1 MKVCDKAAAS
11 FPAALRQYMELIRE
25 VDAAGQALEGLHR
38 QHLRCRPG
46 CSRCCTLSSV
56 LPLEAAALHLA
67 IAGLDGKLKKIMR
80 AQQPGEFCP
89 LLVDSRCAIYQSRP
103 LICRTHGLPIAYV
116 DYERQ
121 TIDVS
126 VCPLNFTPHYEFAR
140 PELLF
145 IDAFNS
151 RLAQFNGEYST
162 PQGLLPTRRIALAE
176 IVAAATSA
184 SAEE

>member
-1 MKVCDKAAAS
+1 MKVCDKAAAF
-11 FPAALRQYMELIRE
+11 FPASVRQYMELMRE

-46 CSRCCTLSSV
+46 CSGCCTLSSV

-67 IAGLDGKLKKIMR
+67 IAGLDGKLKKLIR
-80 AQQPGEFCP
+80 EQQPGEFCP

-126 VCPLNFTPHYEFAR
+126 VCPLNFTADYEFAR
-140 PELLF
+140 HELLF
-145 IDAFNS
+145 IDTFNVS
-151 RLAQFNGEYST
+151 LAQFNGEYCA
-162 PQGLLPTRRIALAE
+162 PQGLPPARRIALAD
-176 IVAAATSA
+176 IVAAATAA
-184 SAEE
+184 SVEE